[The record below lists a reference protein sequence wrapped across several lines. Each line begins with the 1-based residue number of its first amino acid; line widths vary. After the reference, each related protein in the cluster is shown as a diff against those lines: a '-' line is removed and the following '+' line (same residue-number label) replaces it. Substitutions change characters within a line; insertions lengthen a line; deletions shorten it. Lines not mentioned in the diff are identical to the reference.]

1 MRRVNGTGGGH
12 ITGGRGAVSGQPAPL
27 EIARRALDRGSR
39 LGADLEVYFQAG
51 RTASIKV
58 YGGQV
63 ESISVAEPCGLGVRA
78 MKRGQVGYAFTA
90 DLSDSGMDAVLAGAV
105 ANVQA
110 TDPDQYASLPARSA
124 VPYPSIPGLW
134 RPGVGRLSLED
145 KVALALA
152 VERRALAC
160 PRVET
165 VEESVYSDEESRV
178 AICSSTGVEAEA
190 EHSFCFVYAQAHA
203 GHDSER
209 QSGLGFSAGRDPEEL
224 DPEAAGA
231 EAGEKAAALLGARPC
246 DTGSYTVVFAREVM
260 AALLA
265 YVAQGLSADAV
276 QKGRSLFAGKLGQGI
291 GAGLVTLVDDGLAP
305 GGMATNPFDGEGV
318 PRQRTTLLRAGV
330 LEAYLHSSYTARKAG
345 EGAASTGN
353 AERGSYR
360 SGPRVAASNLV
371 LAEGSGTL
379 DELVA
384 RVGSGLYVEN
394 AAGLHSGVNVIS
406 GEISVGVTGRMIQN
420 GALAHPVREVTIAT
434 DFLSLL
440 GSVSD
445 LGADT
450 RWIPLYGSVCTP
462 SVAVERI
469 TVSGR

>member
-1 MRRVNGTGGGH
+1 V
-12 ITGGRGAVSGQPAPL
+12 
-27 EIARRALDRGSR
+27 IARRALDRGAR
-39 LGADLEVYFQAG
+39 LGADLEVYSEAG

-58 YGGQV
+58 YGGEV
-63 ESISVAEPCGLGVRA
+63 ESISVAEPRGLGVRA
-78 MKRGQVGYAFTA
+78 MKNGQVGYAFTA
-90 DLSDSGMDAVLAGAV
+90 DLSDGGLDAVLAGAV
-105 ANVQA
+105 ANVDA
-110 TDPDQYASLPARSA
+110 TDPDEYAGLPARSA
-124 VPYPSIPGLW
+124 APYPSIPGLW
-134 RPGVGRLSLED
+134 RPGVGALRLED
-145 KVALALA
+145 KVELALA

-160 PRVET
+160 PHVET
-165 VEESVYSDEESRV
+165 VEESVYSDEESRI
-178 AICSSTGVEAEA
+178 AICSSAGVEAEA

-203 GHDSER
+203 GHDSDR
-209 QSGLGFSAGRDPEEL
+209 QSGLGYSAGREPAEL
-224 DPEAAGA
+224 DAEAAGA

-246 DTGSYTVVFAREVM
+246 DTGSYTVVFSREVM

-276 QKGRSLFAGKLGQGI
+276 QKGRSLFADKLGQTI
-291 GAGLVTLVDDGLAP
+291 GGELVTLIDDGLAP

-318 PRQRTTLLRAGV
+318 PRQQTALLRTGV

-345 EGAASTGN
+345 KGAASTGN

-371 LAEGSGTL
+371 LSAGSGTL

-384 RVGSGLYVEN
+384 RVGSGLYVDS

-406 GEISVGVTGRMIQN
+406 GEISVGVTGRLVEN
-420 GALAHPVREVTIAT
+420 GTLARPVREVAIAT

-440 GSVSD
+440 ASVSD
-445 LGADT
+445 LGADI